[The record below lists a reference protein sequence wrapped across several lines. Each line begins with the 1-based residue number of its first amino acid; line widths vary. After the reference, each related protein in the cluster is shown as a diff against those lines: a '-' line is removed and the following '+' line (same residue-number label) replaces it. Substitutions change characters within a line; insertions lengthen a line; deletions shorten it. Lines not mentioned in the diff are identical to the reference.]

1 MEINE
6 NLLQP
11 KYPVEY
17 YGSKHKERLLDELTG
32 RGNVYALIRT
42 LHNQV
47 SDFPDIYS
55 DYLKAIEKLKELV
68 GPDRSQDVQK
78 LMVAIDMQCGAN
90 MYWAGVE
97 GLKMNYQHFVN
108 PMAPNCTWPN
118 VDFDDFLR
126 TGIACSM
133 PLYQAA
139 EGYINSF
146 RNSVPG
152 ENEDVWDAIR
162 SYCVSLELDG
172 MKLAHYHGYLAGN
185 DLLRHSV
192 PGYEPDYSLE
202 LAYTHMLEQFFGRK
216 LRMDEWDGIICLSN
230 YVIAPIELSDP
241 QSDCV
246 FREEICKGK

>member
-11 KYPVEY
+11 RYPVEY

-42 LHNQV
+42 LHNQA

-55 DYLKAIEKLKELV
+55 DYLKAIDKLMDLV
-68 GPDRSQDVQK
+68 GPERAQDVQK

-90 MYWAGVE
+90 MYWAGME

-118 VDFDDFLR
+118 IDFDDFLR
-126 TGIACSM
+126 TEITYGL

-139 EGYINSF
+139 EKYIDDF
-146 RNSVPG
+146 RNSIPG
-152 ENEDVWDAIR
+152 ENEAVWDAIR

-185 DLLRHSV
+185 DLLRHYI
-192 PGYEPDYSLE
+192 PGYAPDYSLD
-202 LAYTHMLEQFFGRK
+202 LSYKHMLEKFFGRK
-216 LRMDEWDGIICLSN
+216 LCMDEWDGVIHLKDH
-230 YVIAPIELSDP
+230 VIAPIELSDP
-241 QSDCV
+241 QDDCI
-246 FREEICKGK
+246 FREVICRGK